1 MVKIVNSEQ
10 LTSKQVKTYKQ
21 IIDMI
26 IKAGGID
33 SEIAEICAEIDRT
46 YQNGKISWK
55 DNEQLYALIN
65 KLF

>member
-10 LTSKQVKTYKQ
+10 ITSKQAKTYKQ

-26 IKAGGID
+26 IKSDGID
-33 SEIAEICAEIDRT
+33 SEIAEICAEIDRA